1 MYLLN
6 EVSSAEFRLS
16 VVIVF
21 DLCAEAFDRSGGSGA
36 CYEGFGVSCVFGCWN
51 YGILGGWVVVF
62 GEGEEEDCGEDQGL
76 RVSGRI
82 LVVDGRILVQMVVA
96 YEAYEW

>member
-6 EVSSAEFRLS
+6 EVSSSEFRLS

-21 DLCAEAFDRSGGSGA
+21 DLCAEAVDRSVGS
-36 CYEGFGVSCVFGCWN
+36 CGVQR
-51 YGILGGWVVVF
+51 GWVVVF
-62 GEGEEEDCGEDQGL
+62 GEGEEEDCGENQGL

-96 YEAYEW
+96 YEAYK